1 MTAVHLLV
9 LLLSLLI
16 CIPHPGS
23 SLPFNPGNNIG
34 NLFGISDNE
43 KILHR
48 SKRGWMWNQFF
59 LLEEYGGNDHQYV
72 GKIRAGPVTS
82 PVLSREKQ
90 DRTAPISPSEPK

>member
-1 MTAVHLLV
+1 
-9 LLLSLLI
+9 SLLTFYSTTLNWTTTF
-16 CIPHPGS
+16 HS
-23 SLPFNPGNNIG
+23 TRNNIG

-72 GKIRAGPVTS
+72 GKVRHQIHSVGG
-82 PVLSREKQ
+82 
-90 DRTAPISPSEPK
+90 DRLCSMHAIL